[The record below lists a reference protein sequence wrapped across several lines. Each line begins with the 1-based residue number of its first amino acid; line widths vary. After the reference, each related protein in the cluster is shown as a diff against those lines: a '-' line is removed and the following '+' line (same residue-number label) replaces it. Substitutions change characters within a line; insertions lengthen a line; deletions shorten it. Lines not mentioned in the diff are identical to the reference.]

1 MTRTRLSVAGIA
13 ATLAFSA
20 AAASAASA
28 ALPELGQCEKVAPGS
43 GEYAAA
49 SCTGGVIANG
59 TYDWHPGASK
69 PSFVSGGGASTLET
83 TAGVKI
89 ACKAVADEGSYSGP
103 QIVATLIKF
112 LGCEDVGIGGPCEN
126 TSAGGEIVVF
136 MVGEW
141 GFIKNFVKEGK
152 LILSVGLDLA
162 PPEHTTFRCQ
172 GPRGN
177 AEFALFG
184 SVIATVTPIDKM
196 SAKFTLKYT
205 QSKGK
210 QKPAKFQGGPKD
222 TPFLENLITKTVEE
236 AGLAST
242 DTLSN
247 AQPLEIKAKV

>member
-1 MTRTRLSVAGIA
+1 MTPTRAAVACLV
-13 ATLAFSA
+13 ATLAISV
-20 AAASAASA
+20 AAASNASA
-28 ALPELGQCEKVAPGS
+28 ALPELGECEKVAAGT
-43 GEYAAA
+43 GEYKVA
-49 SCTGGVIANG
+49 SCTGGVAPGG
-59 TYDWHPGASK
+59 TYDWHPGAAK
-69 PSFVSGGGASTLET
+69 PSFVSGGGVTTLET
-83 TAGVKI
+83 TGGVKI
-89 ACKAVADEGSYSGP
+89 VCKVVADEGSYSTP
-103 QIVATLIKF
+103 KVVAKLTKF

-126 TSAGGEIVVF
+126 TASGGEIVVF
-136 MVGEW
+136 MTGEW

-184 SVIATVTPIDKM
+184 SVIAPVSPIDKM
-196 SAKFTLKYT
+196 TSSFTLKYS
-205 QSKGK
+205 QAKGK

-222 TPFLENLITKTVEE
+222 TPLLENLITKTVEE

-247 AQPLEIKAKV
+247 PQPLEIKAKV